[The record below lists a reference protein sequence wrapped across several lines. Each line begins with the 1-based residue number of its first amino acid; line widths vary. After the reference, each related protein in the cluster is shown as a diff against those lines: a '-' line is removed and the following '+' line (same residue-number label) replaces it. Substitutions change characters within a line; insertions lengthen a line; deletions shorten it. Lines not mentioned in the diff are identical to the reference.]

1 MSQYNPE
8 NYPPVEDE
16 PTRENPRLVEE
27 LKEMLRGDKA
37 WEDYK
42 GYGEEY
48 ERENAERV
56 RDGKIKAYRW
66 EDKLTMVAQIKLD
79 SQGRVVDGHDRN
91 PEAQSHRDTEA
102 EWQRYLQETADD
114 PASRIVLVEGDP
126 VRYPHPK
133 TDPESEARSRA
144 TAITERADGGLAM
157 WLATG
162 EGVEVARSEP
172 DRAELITHMREAGR
186 STEEIATYNF
196 LTNITEKLDQLG
208 DQDLTMDVYGSLAL
222 DGVEGFSQLSNEEKE
237 SIIASG
243 QLPQLEAQARAYT
256 TTKLN
261 PILKAW
267 GITEFSLDEQG
278 RLRLPDQ
285 TTKGIW
291 ADLRTGEPGKIS
303 QDNITYRDKRI
314 FTSVTQAVKDG
325 KKPFMVYGGS
335 HAVALRPA
343 LDAYFGEAAVIQGPE
358 SGGTETQADTIE
370 TTRLLAEVG
379 PWAEAADEISQ
390 SRVMRNFI
398 SMIMN
403 APNAPAE
410 VTNISEM
417 LRRLGQGAADFNS
430 LTENMNSGRIQE
442 ADMKRYESM
451 LASIQ
456 ASIEPALMSIQ
467 QNLGELRMSP
477 QYSRTASELEGQV
490 VSQIVRARQAMT
502 NIK

>member
-196 LTNITEKLDQLG
+196 LTNITEKLDRLD
-208 DQDLTMDVYGSLAL
+208 DQDLAMYVYGSLAL
-222 DGVEGFSQLSNEEKE
+222 DGAEGFNQLSGEEKK
-237 SIIASG
+237 ILIAEG
-243 QLPQLEAQARAYT
+243 RVPQLEAHAREYALA
-256 TTKLN
+256 KLN

-278 RLRLPDQ
+278 RLRLPGQ
-285 TTKGIW
+285 TTQRIW
-291 ADLRTGEPGKIS
+291 ADLQTGEPGKIS

-314 FTSVTQAVKDG
+314 FTSVTQAIKDG

-335 HAVALRPA
+335 HVVALRPA
-343 LDAYFGEAAVIQGPE
+343 LDAYFGEAAVIQDPE
-358 SGGTETQADTIE
+358 NGSTEAQVDNIE
-370 TTRLLAEVG
+370 MTRLLDEVSH
-379 PWAEAADEISQ
+379 WADAADTLSQ
-390 SRVMRNFI
+390 SRVMRNFLG
-398 SMIMN
+398 MLMN
-403 APNAPAE
+403 SSNAPAE
-410 VTNISEM
+410 AQTLNEALARLHQGVVDKKALEAHVQAGTLPEGNSESHNQM
-417 LRRLGQGAADFNS
+417 VS
-430 LTENMNSGRIQE
+430 RINE
-442 ADMKRYESM
+442 
-451 LASIQ
+451 SIQ
-456 ASIEPALMSIQ
+456 VALTALQASLDALK
-467 QNLGELRMSP
+467 RSP
-477 QYSRTASELEGQV
+477 QYSRTASELEGLV
-490 VSQIVRARQAMT
+490 VSQIIQA
-502 NIK
+502 KGR